1 MQQKPK
7 FVTAFA
13 KLGENWNVTEDLLD
27 ELEVFTCFMYSHQR
41 FQHVNSLRHHM
52 LKEKCGEDGVSA
64 NVNIDLSTL
73 PPCCRTLKQ
82 HCLRANFQACIW
94 KRSHEAT
101 PDVPLPQ
108 HGQGWQVQDGVLQP
122 IWTQEEEE
130 LVLPQDVID
139 ELLNENPAPDEDQNE
154 ILDEEIFL
162 QDGLDD
168 SMDSSES
175 ADED

>member
-1 MQQKPK
+1 M
-7 FVTAFA
+7 
-13 KLGENWNVTEDLLD
+13 
-27 ELEVFTCFMYSHQR
+27 
-41 FQHVNSLRHHM
+41 
-52 LKEKCGEDGVSA
+52 
-64 NVNIDLSTL
+64 
-73 PPCCRTLKQ
+73 
-82 HCLRANFQACIW
+82 
-94 KRSHEAT
+94 
-101 PDVPLPQ
+101 PLPQ
-108 HGQGWQVQDGVLQP
+108 HGHGWQVQDGVLQP

-139 ELLNENPAPDEDQNE
+139 ELLNENPAPDEDQDE